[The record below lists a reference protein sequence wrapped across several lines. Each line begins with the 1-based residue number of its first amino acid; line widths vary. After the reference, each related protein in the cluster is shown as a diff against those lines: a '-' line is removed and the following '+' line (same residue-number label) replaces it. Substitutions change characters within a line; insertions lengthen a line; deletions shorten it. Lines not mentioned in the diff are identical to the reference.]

1 METKLKSRCNL
12 NSKLISI
19 GSLQTMETAVVT
31 VAKVF
36 AFVPKVT
43 IQAGK
48 DKNYELRGAS
58 RRFYQRRKQRVV

>member
-1 METKLKSRCNL
+1 
-12 NSKLISI
+12 
-19 GSLQTMETAVVT
+19 METAVVT

-58 RRFYQRRKQRVV
+58 WRFYQRRKQRVV